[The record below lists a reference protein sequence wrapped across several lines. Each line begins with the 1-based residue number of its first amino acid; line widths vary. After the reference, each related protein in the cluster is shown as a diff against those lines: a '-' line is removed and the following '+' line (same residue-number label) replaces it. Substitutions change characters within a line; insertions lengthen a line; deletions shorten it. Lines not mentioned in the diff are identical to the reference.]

1 MFFASESFDGRGQV
15 LPDWRG
21 YGSIMAMVYTHKS
34 TTVRRRQIASA
45 ARKLIVKYGSE
56 HVTVR
61 RMAREIGV
69 SEGAIYRHFRSK
81 KDILSFLVD
90 DIENTLIAD
99 IERNHKVCAGAL
111 ETLES
116 VLVDHM
122 SAIEQR
128 RGVSFQVI
136 AEIVSL
142 GDKKLN
148 KKIHNVIDKYLSSIR
163 SILAEGV
170 QAGVIR
176 PDIDLDATASLFFGM
191 VQGLVNVWALSFYSF
206 NLEQKYIPLWHLFRE
221 AIIKR

>member
-1 MFFASESFDGRGQV
+1 MFFASESFDRRGQV

-21 YGSIMAMVYTHKS
+21 YGSIMVMVYTHKS

-81 KDILSFLVD
+81 KDILSFLID
-90 DIENTLIAD
+90 DIEETLIAD
-99 IERNHKVCAGAL
+99 VEKNPMASAGAL
-111 ETLES
+111 ETLERI
-116 VLVDHM
+116 LVDQM
-122 SAIEQR
+122 SGIEQR
-128 RGVSFQVI
+128 KGVSFLVI

-148 KKIHNVIDKYLSSIR
+148 KKIHDVIDKYLSSIR
-163 SILAEGV
+163 NILTEGV

-191 VQGLVNVWALSFYSF
+191 VQGMVNIWALSQYSF
-206 NLEQKYIPLWHLFRE
+206 NLEQKFLPLWRLFRE